1 MASLVHFVGI
11 DLMDFTGRW
20 VSFSDHPSY
29 IRLVCDG
36 FAGTTEAQRNMSLI
50 AQYKGLGKS
59 YGARILFTDISMNIH
74 EGDRIGL
81 IGTNGAGKSTLLKL
95 FAQLSTPDAGEV
107 SIKKGYRAVY
117 LPQETHFDAG
127 KSVSELVDETLDAYC
142 ADDSEAFGKAWQII
156 GQVDFP
162 DMSAPVETLS
172 GGWKKRLSLVLAL
185 IKNPDLLFLDEPTN
199 HLDLSGILWLESFL
213 KRAKFAFVMIT
224 HDRTLLGNVTDKTV
238 ELGTQYPGGY
248 LRIEG
253 NYQEFLRRRD
263 ELLES
268 QLKQEG
274 ALSTVMRR
282 EKEWLARSPKA
293 RTTKAQFRID
303 NAKRMEEELSEVRN
317 RNRNKQDMA
326 LDFTSTQRKTRN
338 LVTAKRLA
346 RHLEDRTLF
355 EELSFV
361 LSPGSCVGLVGNNGT
376 GKSTL
381 MRLLCG
387 KDAPDEGQV
396 REAEGLHIVHFE
408 QERDSLDTEISLR
421 KALSPD
427 SDSVLYNGRALHV
440 VTWARKFLFTPDQ
453 LDLPVGRL
461 SGGEK
466 ARVLLAHL
474 MRQPADVLL
483 LDEPTND
490 LDIPSL
496 EMLEESLQEFKG
508 AVVLASHDR
517 YLMEKISTSMLG
529 FRDDGGVF
537 PCSSV
542 EQWHREN
549 DPKPV
554 QKKGSGE
561 KCAQPAAKAK
571 KKFTYKHKYELEQIE
586 TKISE
591 AEEAVALYEGTLG
604 DPALASDPVALQEAC
619 EALGVVQKEVEAL
632 YRRWEELEALK
643 AEAEL

>member
-1 MASLVHFVGI
+1 
-11 DLMDFTGRW
+11 
-20 VSFSDHPSY
+20 
-29 IRLVCDG
+29 
-36 FAGTTEAQRNMSLI
+36 MSLI

-59 YGARILFTDISMNIH
+59 YGARTLFTDISMNIH

-95 FAQLSTPDAGEV
+95 FAEVSTPDAGEV
-107 SIKKGYRAVY
+107 VIKKGYRAVY
-117 LPQETHFDAG
+117 LPQESQFETG
-127 KSVSELVDETLDAYC
+127 KTVSGLIDETLDAFC
-142 ADDSEAFGKAWQII
+142 AEDAEAFGKAWQLI
-156 GQVDFP
+156 GQVEFP
-162 DMSAPVETLS
+162 DLSAQVQTLS
-172 GGWKKRLSLVLAL
+172 GGWKKRLAVVLAL
-185 IKNPDLLFLDEPTN
+185 IKRPDLLFLDEPTN
-199 HLDLSGILWLESFL
+199 HLDLSGILWLESLL
-213 KRAKFAFVMIT
+213 KRAEFSYVMIT
-224 HDRTLLGNVTDKTV
+224 HDRALLSNVTDKTV

-268 QLKQEG
+268 QLKQES
-274 ALSTVMRR
+274 ALATVMRR

-303 NAKRMEEELSEVRN
+303 NAKRMEEELSDVRSRN
-317 RNRNKQDMA
+317 RNNREMD
-326 LDFTSTQRKTRN
+326 LDFTSTQRKTRK

-355 EELSFV
+355 DELSFV
-361 LSPGSCVGLVGNNGT
+361 LSPGTCMGLVGNNGT

-387 KDAPDEGQV
+387 KDSPDGGTV

-408 QERDSLDTEISLR
+408 QERDSLDPEMPLR

-427 SDSVLYNGRALHV
+427 SDSVIYRGRPLHV
-440 VTWARKFLFTPDQ
+440 VTWAKKFLFTPDQ
-453 LDLPVGRL
+453 LDLPLGRL

-496 EMLEESLQEFKG
+496 EMLEESLQEFQG

-517 YLMEKISTSMLG
+517 YLVEKISTSMLG
-529 FRDDGGVF
+529 FLDAGGVF
-537 PCSSV
+537 PCSSID
-542 EQWHREN
+542 QWAREN
-549 DPKPV
+549 SPAPV
-554 QKKGSGE
+554 QKKAAPE
-561 KCAQPAAKAK
+561 KRSKQAAKAK

-586 TKISE
+586 AKILE
-591 AEEAVALYEGTLG
+591 AEDKAALHEARVN
-604 DPALASDPVALQEAC
+604 DSSIASDPAALQEAC
-619 EALGVVQKEVEAL
+619 EVLGTVQKEVETL
-632 YRRWEELEALK
+632 YSRWEELEELK
-643 AEAEL
+643 AADDIES